1 MCRLLKCLHQGKES
15 KETEEMSQT
24 VSPLVPNRH
33 INTHTHTNANLFE
46 TSQNFAKV
54 NETVRYIEG

>member
-15 KETEEMSQT
+15 KEEMSQT
-24 VSPLVPNRH
+24 VSPLVANRQT
-33 INTHTHTNANLFE
+33 NTHTHTNANLFE

>member
-24 VSPLVPNRH
+24 VSPLVANRQT
-33 INTHTHTNANLFE
+33 NTHTHTYTNLLE
-46 TSQNFAKV
+46 KSQNFAKV
-54 NETVRYIEG
+54 IRQ

>member
-24 VSPLVPNRH
+24 VSPLVANRQT
-33 INTHTHTNANLFE
+33 NTHTHTYTNLFE
-46 TSQNFAKV
+46 KSQNFAKV
-54 NETVRYIEG
+54 IRQ